1 MVFAAA
7 SRYTGPTQF
16 MWGVRNGR
24 LTDVPRT
31 LRAGRPRGIPR
42 MRDVFAMT
50 AMPPL
55 DQGQLAQLRAALE
68 ARLAALS
75 GVTEPQASGSARDL
89 PVSEIE
95 TSPADKATVRLLN
108 DLALEAAGH
117 NAAQMQV
124 LRHALAK
131 FDDGSYGLCEEC
143 GGDIGF
149 SRLQARPEARLCIT
163 CQTKLE
169 KR

>member
-1 MVFAAA
+1 
-7 SRYTGPTQF
+7 
-16 MWGVRNGR
+16 
-24 LTDVPRT
+24 
-31 LRAGRPRGIPR
+31 
-42 MRDVFAMT
+42 MT
-50 AMPPL
+50 AL
-55 DQGQLAQLRAALE
+55 DQGQLAQLRATLQ

-75 GVTEPQASGSARDL
+75 GLDDVKDAPLDGARDL
-89 PVSEIE
+89 PVPEIE

-117 NAAQMQV
+117 HAAQMQV

-143 GGDIGF
+143 GNDIGY
-149 SRLQARPEARLCIT
+149 SRLQARPEARLCIA
-163 CQTKLE
+163 CQTRFE

>member
-1 MVFAAA
+1 
-7 SRYTGPTQF
+7 
-16 MWGVRNGR
+16 MWGVRNER
-24 LTDVPRT
+24 LTDVPRQW
-31 LRAGRPRGIPR
+31 RGVKLAP
-42 MRDVFAMT
+42 MM

-55 DQGQLAQLRAALE
+55 DEGQLAQLRAALE
-68 ARLAALS
+68 TRLAALS
-75 GVTEPQASGSARDL
+75 GVAEPQTAGGRDL
-89 PVSEIE
+89 PVPEIE

-163 CQTKLE
+163 CQTRLE

>member
-1 MVFAAA
+1 MAA
-7 SRYTGPTQF
+7 
-16 MWGVRNGR
+16 
-24 LTDVPRT
+24 
-31 LRAGRPRGIPR
+31 
-42 MRDVFAMT
+42 
-50 AMPPL
+50 L

-75 GVTEPQASGSARDL
+75 GLNEETALPAGGRDL

-124 LRHALAK
+124 LRHALAR
-131 FDDGSYGLCEEC
+131 FEDGGYGLCEEC
-143 GGDIGF
+143 GNDIGY
-149 SRLQARPEARLCIT
+149 SRLQARPEARLCIA
-163 CQTKLE
+163 CQTRFE

>member
-1 MVFAAA
+1 MAA
-7 SRYTGPTQF
+7 
-16 MWGVRNGR
+16 
-24 LTDVPRT
+24 L
-31 LRAGRPRGIPR
+31 
-42 MRDVFAMT
+42 AM
-50 AMPPL
+50 AAL
-55 DQGQLAQLRAALE
+55 DQGQLAQLRATLE

-75 GVTEPQASGSARDL
+75 GVAAVQTDGGRDL
-89 PVSEIE
+89 PVPEIE

-131 FDDGSYGLCEEC
+131 FEDGSYGLCEEC
-143 GGDIGF
+143 GNDIGY
-149 SRLQARPEARLCIT
+149 SRLQARPEARLCIG
-163 CQTKLE
+163 CQTRAE